1 MNLFKEWILRI
12 FLVLFALINTL
23 SSFAEDEQ
31 PYTCANASCFC
42 IQVNEIGELSIIWD
56 QNNLGG
62 SNFFEHQFY
71 ADTGTGFLYIGSES
85 DPNVNSFT

>member
-31 PYTCANASCFC
+31 PYPCANASCFC

-56 QNNLGG
+56 QNNLGFLIFLNI
-62 SNFFEHQFY
+62 NFMLIQVLVFC
-71 ADTGTGFLYIGSES
+71 I
-85 DPNVNSFT
+85 